1 MRATTW
7 TRRLALAGGGV
18 AAGLLVV
25 TPLAVAD
32 TTAPPAPPSSTAPPS
47 SAVPVAPITLS
58 PEESQQVCGDWV
70 PKLQKR
76 AKNLTDRINGGAE
89 VAGSVANLKARSA
102 DQKAKGH
109 TAAADRLQKR
119 ADKRQSRISQLS
131 DATSKL
137 DAFAS
142 AHCKP
147 AGTK

>member
-1 MRATTW
+1 MRGTTW

-32 TTAPPAPPSSTAPPS
+32 TTAPPAPSS
-47 SAVPVAPITLS
+47 VAPITLS
-58 PEESQQVCGDWV
+58 PEESQQVCGEWV

-76 AKNLTDRINGGAE
+76 AQNLTDRINGGAE
-89 VAGSVANLKARSA
+89 VAGSVANLEARSA

-119 ADKRQSRISQLS
+119 ADKRQSRISQLG
-131 DATSKL
+131 DAKSKL

>member
-1 MRATTW
+1 MRTTTW
-7 TRRLALAGGGV
+7 TRRLALAGGGI
-18 AAGLLVV
+18 AAGLLAV
-25 TPLAVAD
+25 TPLASAQSS
-32 TTAPPAPPSSTAPPS
+32 TPPAA
-47 SAVPVAPITLS
+47 VAPITLS

-76 AKNLTDRINGGAE
+76 SQNLTERINGGAE

-119 ADKRQSRISQLS
+119 ADQRQARISQLA
-131 DATSKL
+131 DAKQKL

>member
-1 MRATTW
+1 MRGTTW

-32 TTAPPAPPSSTAPPS
+32 TSAPPAPPASSTA
-47 SAVPVAPITLS
+47 AVAPITLS

-89 VAGSVANLKARSA
+89 VEGSVANLKARSA

-119 ADKRQSRISQLS
+119 ADKRQSRISQLG
-131 DATSKL
+131 DATNKL
-137 DAFAS
+137 NAFAT

>member
-32 TTAPPAPPSSTAPPS
+32 TTTPPPS
-47 SAVPVAPITLS
+47 SAAVAPITLS

-76 AKNLTDRINGGAE
+76 AKNLADRINGGAE
-89 VAGSVANLKARSA
+89 VAGSVANLKARAA

-119 ADKRQSRISQLS
+119 ADKRQGRISQLG
-131 DATSKL
+131 DATNKL
-137 DAFAS
+137 NAFAA

>member
-1 MRATTW
+1 MRGTTW
-7 TRRLALAGGGV
+7 TRRLAMAGSGV

-25 TPLAVAD
+25 TPLASAD
-32 TTAPPAPPSSTAPPS
+32 TSAPPAPSSPA
-47 SAVPVAPITLS
+47 VAPITLS
-58 PEESQQVCGDWV
+58 PQESQQVCGEWV

-76 AKNLTDRINGGAE
+76 AQNLTDRINGGAE

-102 DQKAKGH
+102 DQRAKGH

-119 ADKRQSRISQLS
+119 ADKRQGRISQLA
-131 DATSKL
+131 DAKKKL
-137 DAFAS
+137 DDFAT

>member
-1 MRATTW
+1 MRTTTW

-18 AAGLLVV
+18 AAGLLAI
-25 TPLAVAD
+25 TPLASAQSS
-32 TTAPPAPPSSTAPPS
+32 PPPSSPPPP
-47 SAVPVAPITLS
+47 AVAPITLS
-58 PEESQQVCGDWV
+58 PGESQQVCGDWV

-76 AKNLTDRINGGAE
+76 TQNLTERINGGAE
-89 VAGSVANLKARSA
+89 AAGSVANLKARSA

-119 ADKRQSRISQLS
+119 ADQRQARISQLT
-131 DATSKL
+131 DAKQKL
-137 DAFAS
+137 DAFVS

>member
-1 MRATTW
+1 MRGTTW

-18 AAGLLVV
+18 AAGLLAV

-32 TTAPPAPPSSTAPPS
+32 TSAPPAPSS
-47 SAVPVAPITLS
+47 SAAPVAPITLS
-58 PEESQQVCGDWV
+58 PEESQQLCGDWV

>member
-1 MRATTW
+1 MRGTTW

-25 TPLAVAD
+25 TPLASAQSSPP
-32 TTAPPAPPSSTAPPS
+32 PPAP
-47 SAVPVAPITLS
+47 SAVAPITLS
-58 PEESQQVCGDWV
+58 PEESQQVCGDWL

-76 AKNLTDRINGGAE
+76 TQNLTERINGGAE
-89 VAGSVANLKARSA
+89 VTGSVANLKARAA

-119 ADKRQSRISQLS
+119 ADQRQGRIGQLA
-131 DATSKL
+131 DAKQKL
-137 DAFAS
+137 DAFAT

>member
-1 MRATTW
+1 MRTTTW

-18 AAGLLVV
+18 AAGLLAI
-25 TPLAVAD
+25 TPLASAQSS
-32 TTAPPAPPSSTAPPS
+32 PPPSAP
-47 SAVPVAPITLS
+47 AAVAPITLS

-76 AKNLTDRINGGAE
+76 TQNLTERINGGAE

-119 ADKRQSRISQLS
+119 ADQRQARISQLT
-131 DATSKL
+131 DAKQKL

>member
-1 MRATTW
+1 MRGTTW

-18 AAGLLVV
+18 AAGLLVAA
-25 TPLAVAD
+25 PLAVAD
-32 TTAPPAPPSSTAPPS
+32 TSAPPAPS
-47 SAVPVAPITLS
+47 SAAPITLS

-89 VAGSVANLKARSA
+89 VAGSVANLKARAA

-119 ADKRQSRISQLS
+119 ADKRQSRIAQLG
-131 DATSKL
+131 DATNKL
-137 DAFAS
+137 NTFAT

>member
-1 MRATTW
+1 MRVTTW

-32 TTAPPAPPSSTAPPS
+32 TTAPPAPPS
-47 SAVPVAPITLS
+47 VAPITLS
-58 PEESQQVCGDWV
+58 PAESQQVCGDWV

-76 AKNLTDRINGGAE
+76 AQNLTDRINGGAE
-89 VAGSVANLKARSA
+89 IAGSVANLKARAA

-119 ADKRQSRISQLS
+119 ADKRQSRISQLG
-131 DATSKL
+131 DAKGKL

>member
-1 MRATTW
+1 MRTTTW
-7 TRRLALAGGGV
+7 TRRLALAGGGI
-18 AAGLLVV
+18 AAGLLAV
-25 TPLAVAD
+25 TPLASAQSS
-32 TTAPPAPPSSTAPPS
+32 TPPSAP
-47 SAVPVAPITLS
+47 AAVAPITLS
-58 PEESQQVCGDWV
+58 PGESQQVCGDWV
-70 PKLQKR
+70 PKLRKR
-76 AKNLTDRINGGAE
+76 SQNLTERINGGAE

-119 ADKRQSRISQLS
+119 ADQRQARISQLA
-131 DATSKL
+131 DAKQKL